1 MRLILIATL
10 VIASKSLQWCSS
22 SHERLLI
29 QKRSI
34 IPSAARRRSF
44 VHDGLVRPGT
54 SISTSSSSQTHLDDV
69 VREGTVQVF
78 LRCSP
83 LIGGPSVLPLHVE
96 VILAEDVDTTRR
108 SIDDTIY
115 IQKTND
121 LTYLMNTYPQLHRF
135 DFLPENPKDPSTVV
149 SLATFQSVP
158 GKLRHRYYNTQNI
171 TSTDTSTSADGR
183 GVTIVL
189 PIGCIACQDK
199 ECGTNSIISTAL
211 KFTNERIDGVYDNL
225 RLFLGKNCLSFALD
239 LLANLDHVHGIQRVD
254 RWSKIDFS

>member
-1 MRLILIATL
+1 MRCYYDQAECASESMRLILIATL

-22 SHERLLI
+22 HGRLLI
-29 QKRSI
+29 QKRS
-34 IPSAARRRSF
+34 SF

-54 SISTSSSSQTHLDDV
+54 STSSSQTHLDDV
-69 VREGTVQVF
+69 VRESTVRVF

-115 IQKTND
+115 IRKTND
-121 LTYLMNTYPQLHRF
+121 LTHLTNTYPQLHRF
-135 DFLPENPKDPSTVV
+135 DFLPVNPKDPSTVV

-171 TSTDTSTSADGR
+171 TSTDTTSADGR

-199 ECGTNSIISTAL
+199 ECGTNSIISTAM
-211 KFTNERIDGVYDNL
+211 KFTNERIDDVYDNL
-225 RLFLGKNCLSFALD
+225 RIFLGKNCLSFALD
-239 LLANLDHVHGIQRVD
+239 LLGNLDHVHGIQRVD
-254 RWSKIDFS
+254 RWSKIDFV

>member
-22 SHERLLI
+22 DGRLLI

-69 VREGTVQVF
+69 VRESTVQVF

-96 VILAEDVDTTRR
+96 VILAEDKETRR
-108 SIDDTIY
+108 SKDDTIY
-115 IQKTND
+115 IRKTND
-121 LTYLMNTYPQLHRF
+121 LTHLTNTYPQLHRF

-158 GKLRHRYYNTQNI
+158 GKLRHRHYNTQNI
-171 TSTDTSTSADGR
+171 TSTDTTSADGR

-199 ECGTNSIISTAL
+199 ECGTNSIISTAM
-211 KFTNERIDGVYDNL
+211 KFTNERIDDVYDNL
-225 RLFLGKNCLSFALD
+225 RIFLGKNCLSFALD
-239 LLANLDHVHGIQRVD
+239 LLGNLDHVHGIQRVD
-254 RWSKIDFS
+254 RWSKIDFV